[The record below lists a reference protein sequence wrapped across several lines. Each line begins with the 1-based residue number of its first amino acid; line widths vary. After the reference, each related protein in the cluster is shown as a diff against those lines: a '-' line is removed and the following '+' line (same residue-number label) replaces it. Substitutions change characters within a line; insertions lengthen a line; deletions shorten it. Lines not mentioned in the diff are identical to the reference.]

1 MTDSVDRCESIFA
14 IAAVL
19 TTARE
24 RAEYLEQACGND
36 SDLRGQIEVLLL
48 AHEREGHLL
57 DHPVK
62 SPPPQP
68 SVTQVPCLLPSA
80 TIAGRYLLVE
90 QIGEGG
96 MGTVWVAEQMQPVK
110 RRVALKLIK
119 PGMDSKSVMAR
130 FEAERQA
137 LAVMDHPHIA
147 KVFDGGLTETGRP
160 YFVMEYVN
168 GVPITEHCLATS
180 ASMAERLQLFV
191 QVCSAVQH
199 AHQKGIIHRDLKP
212 SNILVAPFGNNT
224 IPKVIDFGLAKAI
237 NQSLTD
243 ETIHTAPETVLG
255 TPSYMSP
262 EQAQRHN
269 HDVDT
274 RSDIYSLGVVLYEL
288 LTGTTPLEKARLKQ
302 ASWDEI
308 KRLIREEDPP
318 QPSTRLSSTNAPL
331 SSTVRQI
338 DRARLTKLVR
348 GELDWIVMKAL
359 DKDRTRRYQTA
370 NDFAIDIQHY
380 LSGEPVLAAP
390 PSTLYQVSKFGQKHK
405 AGLTV
410 AATIALGLVAGVAI
424 STWQAVRAT
433 KAEVAA
439 QGAMHLAM
447 KAERLADSR
456 AEGERQAKL
465 EAEAKRLE
473 AEAQRKQAEAEREI
487 ATAVKSFLQ
496 NKLLVQA
503 DSTMQANSLLQAG
516 RTSSEAKLNPTIRDL
531 LDRAAKQLAPDVIEQ
546 SFPNQPLV
554 QAELLSTIGETY
566 RGIGEFPS
574 AIDHL
579 KRADDLIRQHLG
591 PEHPD
596 TISIMASLARAHL
609 DAANFD
615 LALAL
620 LHETLRL
627 RKAAL
632 GVEHPCTLTDMNNL
646 ASAYQAAGKLDLA
659 VPLMEQTLQVQQTTL
674 APEHPNTLLSMNNLA
689 AAYLQAGK
697 LDPALPLFE
706 QALTLRKET
715 LGSEHP
721 DTLCSMLNLASAYR
735 ISGRLNLALP
745 LFEETLKL
753 QNDKIGTD
761 HPSTLITRSNLAD
774 AYMTAGKLDLALQ
787 FTEET
792 LELKKVRLGA
802 EHPSTLQSM
811 NNLARGYWTLQR
823 LDKSVPLFESV
834 VALMQKR
841 LGTDHPDTL
850 VAMANLGVNYKDAG
864 QVAKALPLLEQTH
877 QASGKHPVLNWV
889 GLQLA
894 DAYAKAGE
902 NSKFTRLLEE
912 QLVKARKMLPAE
924 SPQLALRLTIAG
936 RSLLVAQAFV
946 EAELLFRE
954 SHAIR
959 EKTSP
964 EDWAT
969 FANKSLLG
977 AALLGQKKY
986 TDAEPLLV
994 AGDEGL
1000 RQREKAI
1007 PPEARY
1013 LITEANDRL
1022 KQLRAA
1028 TGESTKISPP

>member
-14 IAAVL
+14 IAAVM

-24 RAEYLEQACGND
+24 RAEYLEQACGNNA
-36 SDLRGQIEVLLL
+36 DLRGQIEVLLL

-57 DHPVK
+57 DHPVMR
-62 SPPPQP
+62 PPQSLITQTP
-68 SVTQVPCLLPSA
+68 SPQPGT
-80 TIAGRYLLVE
+80 TIAGRYVLLE

-96 MGTVWVAEQMQPVK
+96 MGTVWVAEQLQPVK
-110 RRVALKLIK
+110 RQVALKLIK
-119 PGMDSKSVMAR
+119 PGMDSKFVMAR

-160 YFVMEYVN
+160 YFVMEYVT

-212 SNILVAPFGNNT
+212 SNILVAPFGDKT

-243 ETIHTAPETVLG
+243 ETMHTAPETVLG

-262 EQAQRHN
+262 EQAQLHN

-331 SSTVRQI
+331 SSNARQI

-359 DKDRTRRYQTA
+359 EKDRTRRYQTA
-370 NDFAIDIQHY
+370 NDFAMDIQSY
-380 LSGEPVLAAP
+380 LRGEPVLAAP
-390 PSTLYQVSKFGQKHK
+390 PSTLYQLSKFGQKHK

-410 AATIALGLVAGVAI
+410 AATIGLGLVAGVAI

-439 QGAMHLAM
+439 QGAIQLAM
-447 KAERLADSR
+447 KAEQLADAR

-465 EAEAKRLE
+465 EAEAERFE
-473 AEAQRKQAEAEREI
+473 AETQRKQAEAEREI

-516 RTSSEAKLNPTIRDL
+516 RASSEAKLNPTIREL
-531 LDRAAKQLAPDVIEQ
+531 LDRAAKELAPDVIEQ

-554 QAELLSTIGETY
+554 QAELLATVGGTY
-566 RGIGEFPS
+566 RGIGEYSP

-579 KRADDLIRQHLG
+579 KRAESLIRQHLG

-596 TISIMASLARAHL
+596 TIAVMTSLARAHL

-615 LALAL
+615 LALPL
-620 LHETLRL
+620 FQETLRL
-627 RKAAL
+627 RKAML
-632 GVEHPCTLTDMNNL
+632 GPEQPSTFTDMSNL
-646 ASAYQAAGKLDLA
+646 AAAYQAAGKLELA
-659 VPLMEQTLQVQQTTL
+659 VPLLEETVQLQQTAL
-674 APEHPNTLLSMNNLA
+674 DPEHPDTLRSMNNLA
-689 AAYLQAGK
+689 AAYQQTGK
-697 LDPALPLFE
+697 IDLALPLFE
-706 QALTLRKET
+706 QTLTIRKAT
-715 LGSEHP
+715 LGPEHP
-721 DTLCSMLNLASAYR
+721 DTLSSMHNLAAADR
-735 ISGRLNLALP
+735 IAGKLNLALP

-753 QNDKIGTD
+753 QNAKIGPE
-761 HPSTLITRSNLAD
+761 HPETLVTRNNLAE
-774 AYMTAGKLDLALQ
+774 AYLAAGNLDLALPLM
-787 FTEET
+787 EET
-792 LELKKVRLGA
+792 LELTKARLGA
-802 EHPSTLQSM
+802 EHPITLHGI
-811 NNLARGYWTLQR
+811 NNLASGYWTLRR
-823 LDKSVPLFESV
+823 LDKSVSLFESV
-834 VALMQKR
+834 VALMQKK
-841 LGTDHPDTL
+841 LGPDHFDT
-850 VAMANLGVNYKDAG
+850 VVSTANLGVNYKDAG
-864 QVAKALPLLEQTH
+864 QVAKAVPLLEQAH
-877 QASGKHPVLNWV
+877 QASQNHPVLNWV
-889 GLQLA
+889 GMQLV
-894 DAYAKAGE
+894 DAYAKAGQ
-902 NSKFTRLLEE
+902 NAKLASLLEA
-912 QLVKARKMLPAE
+912 QLAEARKTLPAE
-924 SPQLALRLTIAG
+924 SRQLALRLTMDG
-936 RSLLVAQAFV
+936 RSLLQAQAFE
-946 EAELLFRE
+946 EAESLLRE
-954 SHAIR
+954 SLTIHERTA
-959 EKTSP
+959 P
-964 EDWAT
+964 DDWLTIDA
-969 FANKSLLG
+969 KSLLG

-986 TDAEPLLV
+986 AEAEPLLV
-994 AGDEGL
+994 AGDEGM
-1000 RQREKAI
+1000 RQREKEI
-1007 PPEARY
+1007 PPEARHR
-1013 LITEANDRL
+1013 ITEAIDRL

-1028 TGESTKISPP
+1028 TGE